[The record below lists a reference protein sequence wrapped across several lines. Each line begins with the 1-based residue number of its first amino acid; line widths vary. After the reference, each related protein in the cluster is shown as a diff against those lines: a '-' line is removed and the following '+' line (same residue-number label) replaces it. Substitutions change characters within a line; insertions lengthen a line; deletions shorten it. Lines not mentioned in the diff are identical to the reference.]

1 MYRFLNYDGLVPM
14 DSYAQMDVPPLIREL
29 SKTSIKNDISKK
41 STALSKRASVDSRAN
56 IHFHGQN
63 LAAVKVQGKPQTLN
77 KTLSESLTLTGR
89 VSNLTGNSSNRLENI
104 NKADSTRLKS
114 KISKYDAEPSF
125 IAYQMIENNV
135 LDVKKLDTRRMSK
148 GEIEMFKLFISNIV
162 YIKSKAR
169 VKVDYKATMN
179 DFVAQVNESLGQPE
193 VKRPDDRLRW
203 VYKRFINQMLM
214 EKTEYRPT
222 KNHQKETYLGVLVQ
236 EYFSKNPNT
245 QIYKFGLEVLSNS
258 TFLSKKRLKEMFA
271 KSESFK
277 LAFKNYVSTFL
288 LKDCQREFQNDY
300 QRMYLQLEAVLIE
313 NPNKQ
318 NKLDSIL
325 HETSKRLPWRSVD
338 VQNTIQQVNDT
349 K

>member
-1 MYRFLNYDGLVPM
+1 M
-14 DSYAQMDVPPLIREL
+14 D
-29 SKTSIKNDISKK
+29 
-41 STALSKRASVDSRAN
+41 
-56 IHFHGQN
+56 
-63 LAAVKVQGKPQTLN
+63 
-77 KTLSESLTLTGR
+77 KTLSESLTLAGR
-89 VSNLTGNSSNRLENI
+89 VSNLTRNSSNRLENI
-104 NKADSTRLKS
+104 NKADSTGLKS

-125 IAYQMIENNV
+125 IAYQMIENNN

-148 GEIEMFKLFISNIV
+148 GEIEMFKLFIANIV

-169 VKVDYKATMN
+169 AKVDYKANMH

-214 EKTEYRPT
+214 DKTEYRPT

-245 QIYKFGLEVLSNS
+245 QIYKFGLEVLRDSS
-258 TFLSKKRLKEMFA
+258 FLSKKRLKEMFA

-277 LAFKNYVSTFL
+277 LAFKNYVSNFL

-300 QRMYLQLEAVLIE
+300 QRMYLQLEAELIKY
-313 NPNKQ
+313 PNKK
-318 NKLDSIL
+318 NKLDTIL
-325 HETSKRLPWRSVD
+325 RETSKRLPWKSVD

-349 K
+349 N